1 MSGCRL
7 PAVDDGEAQG
17 GDAHYPAPRQMN
29 TLATQIQE
37 LAAVLSD
44 AQDVVAAFQA
54 LRDASSTE
62 LWDELCSCPPVDAL
76 LSACCELE
84 EALDM

>member
-1 MSGCRL
+1 MGR
-7 PAVDDGEAQG
+7 
-17 GDAHYPAPRQMN
+17 DAHHPAPRQMN
-29 TLATQIQE
+29 TLSAQIQE
-37 LAAVLSD
+37 LATVLSN
-44 AQDVVAAFQA
+44 AEEVVAAFQA